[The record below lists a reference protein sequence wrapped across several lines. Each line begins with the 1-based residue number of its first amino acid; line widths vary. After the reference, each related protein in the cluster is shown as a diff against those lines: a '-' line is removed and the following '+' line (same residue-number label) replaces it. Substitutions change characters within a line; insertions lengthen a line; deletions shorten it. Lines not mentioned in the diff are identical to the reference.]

1 MTAARQ
7 RKIELTKHKAVLRQQ
22 LDAIDR
28 NSPSSR
34 GMLLL
39 LQNKINNVKTELK
52 RIN

>member
-1 MTAARQ
+1 MTTTKYR
-7 RKIELTKHKAVLRQQ
+7 RIELTKQKASLRQQ

-39 LQNKINNVKTELK
+39 LQNKIDNVRTQLK
-52 RIN
+52 QIK